1 MVYEQIGSLITH
13 MATGRASADFIRN
26 IPNARSIKSN
36 DLVQLME
43 IIRDLYE
50 KNDSVEY
57 RNNVLGKC

>member
-1 MVYEQIGSLITH
+1 